1 MRVTNR
7 LYLSV
12 SIFVLA
18 QKSTIRLYRPPD
30 FANRVAEEC
39 V

>member
-18 QKSTIRLYRPPD
+18 PKSTIGLYRAPD